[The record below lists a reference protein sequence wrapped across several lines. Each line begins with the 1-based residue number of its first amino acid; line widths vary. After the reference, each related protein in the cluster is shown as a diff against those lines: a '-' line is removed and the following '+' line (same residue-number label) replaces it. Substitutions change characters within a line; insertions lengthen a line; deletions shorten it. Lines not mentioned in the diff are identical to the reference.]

1 MLLTIFSRVKLVAA
15 AKSMHQFC
23 NVVRNILPG
32 DMKDDVV
39 EAATG
44 FLYLS
49 VSADVF
55 GRSAASA
62 IRRRVRHQLKYLKP
76 AEFAARIER
85 IGLQAE
91 AFRISQLTA
100 AGRADEATAYQVAVH
115 GAIRSMCI
123 EAGLDHT
130 DEQLLKDCF
139 PRFEH
144 AAARIKAHLTGIRKQ
159 NRWLIA

>member
-1 MLLTIFSRVKLVAA
+1 MLAIFTSAKLTAA

-23 NVVRNILPG
+23 NVVRSILPG
-32 DMKDDVV
+32 EMKDDVV

-55 GRSAASA
+55 GRQKAGK
-62 IRRRVRHQLKYLKP
+62 IRRVIGGRLKYLSP
-76 AEFAARIER
+76 TEFALRLER
-85 IGLQAE
+85 LGMQSE
-91 AFRISQLTA
+91 AFRMQELDAS
-100 AGRADEATAYQVAVH
+100 GRNDDATAYQVAVN
-115 GAIRSMCI
+115 GAIRSLCL

-130 DEQLLKDCF
+130 NTSMLRDCF

-159 NRWLIA
+159 NRWLIG

>member
-1 MLLTIFSRVKLVAA
+1 MLGILSRVKLVAA

-23 NVVRNILPG
+23 NVVRGILPG
-32 DMKDDVV
+32 DVNDDVV

-55 GRSAASA
+55 GSSATARIRRA
-62 IRRRVRHQLKYLKP
+62 IRHRLKYLSP
-76 AEFAARIER
+76 REFASRIER
-85 IGLQAE
+85 LGLQAE
-91 AFRISQLTA
+91 AFRLSELSA
-100 AGRADEATAYQVAVH
+100 SGKADDATAYQVAVN

-123 EAGLDHT
+123 EAGLNHSDP
-130 DEQLLKDCF
+130 DVLRECF

-144 AAARIKAHLTGIRKQ
+144 AAARIKAHLAGIRSQ

>member
-1 MLLTIFSRVKLVAA
+1 MLGMLSRVKLMAV

-23 NVVRNILPG
+23 NLVRCILPG
-32 DMKDDVV
+32 DVNDDVV

-55 GRSAASA
+55 GRSATARIRRV
-62 IRRRVRHQLKYLKP
+62 IRRRLKYLSP
-76 AEFAARIER
+76 TEFASRIER
-85 IGLQAE
+85 LGLQAE
-91 AFRISQLTA
+91 AFRLSELNA
-100 AGRADEATAYQVAVH
+100 AGRTDEATAYQVAVN

-123 EAGLDHT
+123 EAGLDHLNP
-130 DEQLLKDCF
+130 EVLRDCF

-144 AAARIKAHLTGIRKQ
+144 AAERIKAHLAGIRRQ